1 MSTSSNVARAFRMR
15 FPKHNPHDAFINKPD
30 LTQILHFSPPVPL
43 AAPPT
48 QLITAGP
55 SAPQVAS
62 SKQLT
67 SILRK
72 EKRKITVSDTSDS
85 DASSLKRSERL
96 LKKQKK
102 STTSS
107 SIVENLQSTDGYSA
121 EIPISDKTF
130 IREVSPWN
138 PNERWSID
146 PNPNLPR
153 EMTVLEAEAQS
164 ESD

>member
-1 MSTSSNVARAFRMR
+1 MW
-15 FPKHNPHDAFINKPD
+15 FPKRNPKHDDAFINRLD
-30 LTQILHFSPPVPL
+30 LTQILHFSPPVPF

-48 QLITAGP
+48 QPITTGP

-67 SILRK
+67 PILRK
-72 EKRKITVSDTSDS
+72 EKRKFTVSDISDS
-85 DASSLKRSERL
+85 YTSSLKRSKRL

-102 STTSS
+102 SKTSS
-107 SIVENLQSTDGYSA
+107 SIVENIQSTEGYSA
-121 EIPISDKTF
+121 EIPISDTTF
-130 IREVSPWN
+130 IGEVSPRN

-153 EMTVLEAEAQS
+153 EMTVLEAEEPS